1 MTTHANKELVQ
12 RYIELYNSGNVAI
25 ADEIIAPDFVDH
37 EHPECEPGPTAVKRM
52 VTDFRAAFP
61 DATGTVQEIIAERD
75 MVAFRFV
82 LRGTH
87 SGPAHFAGL
96 PPSGRGIT
104 LVGMDFVRI
113 TNGKLVE
120 LWSCQDTLGLL
131 QQLGAIASGGQ

>member
-1 MTTHANKELVQ
+1 MDANKEFVR
-12 RYIELYNSGNVAI
+12 RYIELYNSGNLAI

-37 EHPECEPGPTAVKRM
+37 EHPECEPGPAAVKRM

-61 DATGTVQEIIAERD
+61 DTIGTVQEMIAERD
-75 MVAFRFV
+75 IVAFRFV

-87 SGPAHFAGL
+87 SGTAHFAGL
-96 PPSGRGIT
+96 PPSGREIT

-113 TNGKLVE
+113 AGQKLVE

-131 QQLGAIASGGQ
+131 RQLGAIAPGGQQ